1 MFVSARAKSDL
12 NYVPPS
18 TPTHSS
24 IGVWKTKVYLFVYNN
39 PYIEVGSFH
48 LKHFIFNGSGLP
60 LGFKGNEKSLVEHFS
75 PSLLKLYHSN
85 IKEN

>member
-24 IGVWKTKVYLFVYNN
+24 IGVWKTKVYLLVYNN
-39 PYIEVGSFH
+39 PYIEVV
-48 LKHFIFNGSGLP
+48 L
-60 LGFKGNEKSLVEHFS
+60 
-75 PSLLKLYHSN
+75 N
-85 IKEN
+85 ISYLTGRAFR